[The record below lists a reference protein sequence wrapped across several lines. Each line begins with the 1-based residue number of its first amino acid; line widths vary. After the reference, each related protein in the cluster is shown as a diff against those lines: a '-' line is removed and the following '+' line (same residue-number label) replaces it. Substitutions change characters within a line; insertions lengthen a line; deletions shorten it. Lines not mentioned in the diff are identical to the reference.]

1 MELNK
6 GKGIRRERCSLQGSS
21 GLFFPLLSSPK
32 VLFSLLPSFLSAISL
47 HVFRALGTHEAESPL
62 GDVTVIDI

>member
-1 MELNK
+1 MNLNQ
-6 GKGIRRERCSLQGSS
+6 ITVLHFISS
-21 GLFFPLLSSPK
+21 AVNFFIIYLFLIE
-32 VLFSLLPSFLSAISL
+32 VAISL